1 MRTVQ
6 WELRVAAKGLGLG
19 QEVHRLAGAVGNK
32 PQRSANALSATSA
45 VLLPQVWNLLAA
57 CFVTETTGTWA
68 SLELAILLP

>member
-32 PQRSANALSATSA
+32 PQRSANALFAISAA
-45 VLLPQVWNLLAA
+45 LLPQVRNLL
-57 CFVTETTGTWA
+57 
-68 SLELAILLP
+68 LLALFLKQQALGLV